1 MLTKK
6 NNPKKRA
13 GDIIEVSNTSGRL
26 KRGKQAPASKRP
38 RFDSAP
44 SEHDSYQPN
53 PSRSSKPPR
62 KQTSCDDVPLT
73 HMMYQASSVP
83 SGPPSFAP
91 DTSSSK
97 HHSPSSSHLSEYGTT
112 YPISVAYS
120 PTDFSR
126 LQHFGWEKPIHQQ
139 RAYDVPNILQPHLDT
154 APTSPPLKFEH
165 SPQSSGWPE
174 ECLVALPIQEYS
186 SSTPIMPVP
195 VTQPPMLPSSV
206 PFDQDPFTQYGE
218 QQYHG
223 LPISEAIP
231 THERYTLPAQH
242 GEQQPHGIYCY
253 EHQTAVGRPMPF
265 VYAASAPV
273 Q

>member
-62 KQTSCDDVPLT
+62 TQTPRDDVPLT
-73 HMMYQASSVP
+73 HMMYQASSVT

-91 DTSSSK
+91 DTSSSE

-112 YPISVAYS
+112 YPISIAYS
-120 PTDFSR
+120 PTDFFR

-154 APTSPPLKFEH
+154 APTCTPLKFEH

-174 ECLVALPIQEYS
+174 ECLVARLIQEYS

-195 VTQPPMLPSSV
+195 VTQPRR
-206 PFDQDPFTQYGE
+206 
-218 QQYHG
+218 
-223 LPISEAIP
+223 ISIA
-231 THERYTLPAQH
+231 RPAWRTTISR
-242 GEQQPHGIYCY
+242 PANLRSNSYPRRISIARPAWRATTCY

-265 VYAASAPV
+265 VYAASAAV